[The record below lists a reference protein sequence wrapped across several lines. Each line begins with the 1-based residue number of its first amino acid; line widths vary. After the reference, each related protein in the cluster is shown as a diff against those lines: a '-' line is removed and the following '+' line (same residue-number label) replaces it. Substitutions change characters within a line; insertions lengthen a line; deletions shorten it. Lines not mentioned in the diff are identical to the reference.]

1 MNMNEENNYYNIL
14 NVNSNA
20 SPEEIKKQFRK
31 LSMKYHPDKNGN
43 SKDSEVI
50 FQKISA
56 AYDTLGDSSKR
67 KEYDLNLKFGSS
79 NPTHDLFN
87 AFFGAE
93 NMHNSSTHNMSKM
106 PIPPPFFGMFNMG
119 PVKSNEIPIHMAPS
133 GFLNA
138 DMFTEQI
145 EQELKNMFI
154 SGSVNN
160 NFKKESETIFKKKE
174 KEIEKNIKPSTIHVT
189 LTIDIVQSYNG
200 CSLPVEIDREIW
212 HDSSIREKEKE
223 TIYINVPQGIDDNEV
238 IVVKEKGHINKYNK
252 IGDVKVHIKVDNNTE
267 FIRNGIDLILHKHI
281 TLKESLCGFY
291 FEFTHITGKI
301 FRIHNKM
308 GTIIAPEFKKKIDK
322 LGMKRENHIG
332 NLIILFHVKY
342 PENIPIEK
350 LKQIEEIL
358 E

>member
-1 MNMNEENNYYNIL
+1 MSNQILKEKIPSDLLYDFCEKICIFKTDTYYVLNRSSFKKAEYNNLIDEFREKIKPYY
-14 NVNSNA
+14 
-20 SPEEIKKQFRK
+20 
-31 LSMKYHPDKNGN
+31 HN
-43 SKDSEVI
+43 SKV
-50 FQKISA
+50 
-56 AYDTLGDSSKR
+56 Y
-67 KEYDLNLKFGSS
+67 Y
-79 NPTHDLFN
+79 
-87 AFFGAE
+87 
-93 NMHNSSTHNMSKM
+93 
-106 PIPPPFFGMFNMG
+106 
-119 PVKSNEIPIHMAPS
+119 
-133 GFLNA
+133 
-138 DMFTEQI
+138 
-145 EQELKNMFI
+145 
-154 SGSVNN
+154 
-160 NFKKESETIFKKKE
+160 
-174 KEIEKNIKPSTIHVT
+174 
-189 LTIDIVQSYNG
+189 
-200 CSLPVEIDREIW
+200 VEIDREIW